1 MLTATALT
9 IPHYKGKDLLDEKT
23 STHSKRSLV
32 MRGFSFDAYVSKF
45 FGGDATGDNW
55 AVL

>member
-1 MLTATALT
+1 MLTATDLT

-32 MRGFSFDAYVSKF
+32 MRGFSFDAYVSEF